1 MSSTKANGHG
11 GGVIVCGVDGSTV
24 SREALRTADRLSEQL
39 GLSLV
44 VAHVVPVRPLRARPN
59 AASGASATTDEIAA
73 GEELLREQCDA
84 AGLAQARRRLLVGR
98 PAERLA
104 ELADE
109 LEAGL
114 IVVGSRGQRL
124 RQAAV
129 VGSVSSELLGLAPCP
144 VLVLPARAVDWER
157 KEPLTAA

>member
-1 MSSTKANGHG
+1 MFSAKAIRHR
-11 GGVIVCGVDGSTV
+11 GGVIVCGVDGSIV

-44 VAHVVPVRPLRARPN
+44 VAHVVPALPLRTKPW
-59 AASGASATTDEIAA
+59 AAPGASTKTDEIAA

-84 AGLAQARRRLLVGR
+84 AGLARARRQVLVGR

-109 LEAGL
+109 LEAEL

-124 RQAAV
+124 HQAAF

-144 VLVLPARAVDWER
+144 VLVLPARAVDWEW
-157 KEPLTAA
+157 KDPEAA